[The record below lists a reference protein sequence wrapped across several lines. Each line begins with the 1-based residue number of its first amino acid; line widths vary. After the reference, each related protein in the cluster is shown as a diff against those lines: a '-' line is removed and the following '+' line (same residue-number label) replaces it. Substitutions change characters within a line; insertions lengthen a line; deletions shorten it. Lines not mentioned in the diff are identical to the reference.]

1 MIASAATVLRHRKP
15 RMRSWPP
22 SGDLE
27 SVHYIVEGGAS
38 QVDQAPPSRA
48 RGLSEGLTER
58 CATLHAGVYGETLG
72 EAVSEEE
79 SPLHLTRPLFCARI
93 ARPAARAR
101 LGNEPRG
108 WETRLSASESQDT
121 ENILL
126 RLRRIEGQ
134 VRGLQH
140 MIEERRN
147 CEEIITQL
155 MAVRAALDQVGLA
168 AMQKYMAECVPDAS
182 EEARANL
189 RRAMVLLLKLSR

>member
-1 MIASAATVLRHRKP
+1 
-15 RMRSWPP
+15 
-22 SGDLE
+22 
-27 SVHYIVEGGAS
+27 
-38 QVDQAPPSRA
+38 
-48 RGLSEGLTER
+48 
-58 CATLHAGVYGETLG
+58 
-72 EAVSEEE
+72 
-79 SPLHLTRPLFCARI
+79 
-93 ARPAARAR
+93 
-101 LGNEPRG
+101 
-108 WETRLSASESQDT
+108 LSASESQDT